1 VYPEVIVSSI
11 RRLATLWLLLGS
23 LCPELAQAADPASTN
38 HRTIITRIP
47 PVYPELARRMR
58 LTGTVTLRI
67 VVQPNGTVSE
77 THIESG
83 HPILGAA
90 AQEAITRWRF
100 STGPDPITMHI
111 DVVFDQHY

>member
-1 VYPEVIVSSI
+1 MLGSFSI
-11 RRLATLWLLLGS
+11 RPAI
-23 LCPELAQAADPASTN
+23 AHAAEPASPPS
-38 HRTIITRIP
+38 HRTVITRVP

-77 THIESG
+77 IHIESG

-90 AQEAITRWRF
+90 AQEAVARWRF
-100 STGPDPITMHI
+100 STGPDPTTIHI